1 MKLTE
6 IKSIISQ
13 VIAEALEEK
22 KALKSKGTNLIEYK
36 KELADLNKMKEALS
50 QYSINEGNNEEMVVE
65 YAYMQKYVNEL
76 NKIKESYSRLSEMIN
91 SKITEVEGKVSSE
104 KQKVKEMIG
113 LVPKTEVKAKP
124 SKSEKPA
131 KEDKEVDKK
140 DKEVKK
146 KTLTK

>member
-1 MKLTE
+1 MKINE
-6 IKSIISQ
+6 IKDLVKQIIS
-13 VIAEALEEK
+13 EAIEEK
-22 KALKSKGTNLIEYK
+22 KALKSKGTNLVEYK

-76 NKIKESYSRLSEMIN
+76 NKIKEAYSRLSEMIN

-113 LVPKTEVKAKP
+113 LVPKTEAKAKP
-124 SKSEKPA
+124 AKAEKPA
-131 KEDKEVDKK
+131 KKEDKKEYKKEDKK
-140 DKEVKK
+140 EDKKEK
-146 KTLTK
+146 

>member
-76 NKIKESYSRLSEMIN
+76 NKIKEAYSRLSEMIN

-124 SKSEKPA
+124 AKAEKPA